1 MDDGAA
7 AGRAER
13 LGFTALGFPAFRA
26 YFGATLVTNSAQ
38 FVQSAGIG
46 WISWEVTGSAAGVAA
61 IGFLNV
67 LPYTLLTLHSGLLT
81 DRFGGRRMVVLS
93 LVTSGIA
100 LTLLGIAGVA
110 WGIPAAALGLAAFIL
125 GVLGVIGGPGGFTI
139 VNDILPRHAIPSALA
154 LIFLDVNLGRILG
167 GIVGGIALALLPGG
181 WTLVLAGVLML
192 PPALAIRRLP
202 TRATPPAEVA
212 TRATGALVAP
222 IVEAAGVA
230 RRSTPLALL
239 YVMTSVMGSLGQG
252 YNYQLPVTAVELGAG
267 ADGLGLLTA
276 VVGVGGL
283 VVGLILERLMRSLG
297 HGRTVWLGTWLAAGG
312 MMLAGTAGSLP
323 VAALGMGIA
332 GAGFAIYAAC
342 TLALIQALAPAA
354 LRGRLTAL
362 FSLLYWGLMPA
373 GALIGGIVAEAV
385 GARTTL
391 LLFGIGILATSAVT
405 MVGRP
410 GVRRLRLGPDGHPI
424 SATAARPA
432 EAA

>member
-1 MDDGAA
+1 M

-38 FVQSAGIG
+38 FVQGAGIG
-46 WISWEVTGSAAGVAA
+46 WISWEVTGSASGVAA

-100 LTLLGIAGVA
+100 LALLGVAGVA
-110 WGIPAAALGLAAFIL
+110 WGIPAAALGVAAFIL

-167 GIVGGIALALLPGG
+167 GIVGGITLALLPGG
-181 WTLVLAGVLML
+181 WTLVVAGLLMFL
-192 PPALAIRRLP
+192 PALAILRLP
-202 TRATPPAEVA
+202 TRAVPPAEVGTHA
-212 TRATGALVAP
+212 PGALVAP

-230 RRSTPLALL
+230 RRSAPLALL
-239 YVMTSVMGSLGQG
+239 YITTSVMGSLGQG

-267 ADGLGLLTA
+267 ADGLGILTA

-283 VVGLILERLMRSLG
+283 IVGLVLERLMRGLG
-297 HGRTVWLGTWLAAGG
+297 HGRTILLGTWLAGGG
-312 MMLAGTAGSLP
+312 MMLTGTAGTLAL
-323 VAALGMGIA
+323 AALGMGIA

-342 TLALIQALAPAA
+342 TLALIQALAPPA

-373 GALIGGIVAEAV
+373 GALVGGIVAEAV

-391 LLFGIGILATSAVT
+391 LLFGIGILSVSLATLVAQ
-405 MVGRP
+405 P
-410 GVRRLRLGPDGHPI
+410 AVRRLRLGPDGHPMP
-424 SATAARPA
+424 ATGTRTAGTA
-432 EAA
+432 